1 MPSEKRVKYAQRAAP
16 AYPQTYDREPP
27 SARSCATQWPSDPP
41 GTVQRMRSAGRDPRP
56 AIHRERPSDPPA
68 AHKLPAIRAPSWCNK
83 STGAMH
89 PGRDPGA
96 QLDAIRGP
104 RALFHVLGAPDR
116 IEAKTVQDQ

>member
-1 MPSEKRVKYAQRAAP
+1 
-16 AYPQTYDREPP
+16 
-27 SARSCATQWPSDPP
+27 
-41 GTVQRMRSAGRDPRP
+41 
-56 AIHRERPSDPPA
+56 
-68 AHKLPAIRAPSWCNK
+68 
-83 STGAMH
+83 MH